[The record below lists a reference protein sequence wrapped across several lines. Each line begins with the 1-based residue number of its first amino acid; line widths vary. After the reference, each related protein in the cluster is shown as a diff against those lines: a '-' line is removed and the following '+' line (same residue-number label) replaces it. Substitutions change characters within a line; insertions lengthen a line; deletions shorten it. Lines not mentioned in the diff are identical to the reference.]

1 MLVSFLN
8 SLPPSL
14 RIKCCS
20 PPPSSSD
27 DPAWFLST
35 YLLGDAVFLHP
46 EFSPTYWSWDN
57 PVFVHQLVL
66 RWPFPSILRWPC
78 FPPRGPEND
87 LVSIHPEMALFSATR
102 SWDDPVSLHPEM
114 TLLSPPPGPE
124 TAMTLFSSTLA
135 LLFWLIWYC
144 PEPLGFFNSLLELV
158 CCPVFVSPGLKYCP
172 PCPIGSTVLSS
183 LTNTVTAVTLLMYT
197 EMKTPPHSL
206 TEFGYSVAVNQCQ
219 MHESW
224 KGIQN
229 FIFSCF
235 HHRELTL
242 LPTLTQCEVWT
253 KYCQKRRCVSHEAF
267 SYWVFY
273 WLAFQ
278 LVFSKACQPGM

>member
-87 LVSIHPEMALFSATR
+87 LVFIHPEMALFSATR

-114 TLLSPPPGPE
+114 TLLSPPPPPPPWSWDCYD
-124 TAMTLFSSTLA
+124 TIFFHPRPIVLTH
-135 LLFWLIWYC
+135 LILPC
-144 PEPLGFFNSLLELV
+144 AIGFL
-158 CCPVFVSPGLKYCP
+158 
-172 PCPIGSTVLSS
+172 
-183 LTNTVTAVTLLMYT
+183 
-197 EMKTPPHSL
+197 
-206 TEFGYSVAVNQCQ
+206 
-219 MHESW
+219 
-224 KGIQN
+224 
-229 FIFSCF
+229 
-235 HHRELTL
+235 
-242 LPTLTQCEVWT
+242 
-253 KYCQKRRCVSHEAF
+253 
-267 SYWVFY
+267 
-273 WLAFQ
+273 
-278 LVFSKACQPGM
+278 